1 LQKLQRQHED
11 EGERLAVRVDDRR
24 SVNTVFYEEEDW

>member
-11 EGERLAVRVDDRR
+11 GGELLAVSVDDRR
-24 SVNTVFYEEEDW
+24 SVNTVFYKEEEW